1 VIIVSPY
8 CSIPSYADVDYIDGK
23 LKVARLCVQSSNAKT
38 RKNWLAII
46 DRLLE
51 LRSMLEKV
59 ENGDYR

>member
-1 VIIVSPY
+1 
-8 CSIPSYADVDYIDGK
+8 VDYIDGK